1 MIEIG
6 LGHYLSLGA
15 IIFFLGVMGIF
26 LNRKNVIVIL
36 MSIELILLAVNIN
49 LISFSIFSSLMVI
62 TSRSTINS
70 VFFLILDFISVG
82 CLFIM
87 VGAEFLGMILLIVYV
102 GAVAV
107 LFLFVVMM
115 LNVAEQKQSWFIG
128 KKSTHIP
135 TGLIV
140 SVLILL
146 ELLVVVGGWK
156 YKEDVMSSSTLV
168 LSNISNTH
176 QLGLVMYTD
185 YILYFQLA
193 GVVLLLAMIGAILL
207 TFRERVGVKKQSYFT
222 QISRNPST
230 AVELKDVKSNEGV
243 KLDD

>member
-1 MIEIG
+1 M
-6 LGHYLSLGA
+6 LAHS
-15 IIFFLGVMGIF
+15 IFFYF
-26 LNRKNVIVIL
+26 FSVI
-36 MSIELILLAVNIN
+36 A
-49 LISFSIFSSLMVI
+49 IFSSLMVI
-62 TSRSTINS
+62 TSRNTVNS

-87 VGAEFLGMILLIVYV
+87 VGAEFLGMIILIVYV

-135 TGLIV
+135 IGLIV

-156 YKEDVMSSSTLV
+156 YKDDLMSSNTLNI
-168 LSNISNTH
+168 SDISNTH

-185 YILYFQLA
+185 YILYFQLS
-193 GVVLLLAMIGAILL
+193 GVILLLSMIGAILL
-207 TFRERVGVKKQSYFT
+207 TFRQRKGVKKQSYFN
-222 QISRNPST
+222 QISRNPLSSI
-230 AVELKDVKSNEGV
+230 ELKEVKSNQGV
-243 KLDD
+243 NIDD

>member
-1 MIEIG
+1 M
-6 LGHYLSLGA
+6 LAHSV
-15 IIFFLGVMGIF
+15 FFYF
-26 LNRKNVIVIL
+26 
-36 MSIELILLAVNIN
+36 
-49 LISFSIFSSLMVI
+49 FSVVAIFSSLMVI
-62 TSRSTINS
+62 TSRSTVNS

-87 VGAEFLGMILLIVYV
+87 VGAEFLGMIILIVYV

-115 LNVAEQKQSWFIG
+115 LNVSLQKNQWFAAERGS
-128 KKSTHIP
+128 SHIP
-135 TGLIV
+135 IGIIV

-156 YKEDVMSSSTLV
+156 FKDDLMSSSTLN
-168 LSNISNTH
+168 LSDISNTH

-193 GVVLLLAMIGAILL
+193 GVILLLSMIGAILL
-207 TFRERVGVKKQSYFT
+207 TFRQRKGVKKQSYFN
-222 QISRNPST
+222 QISRNPSSSI
-230 AVELKDVKSNEGV
+230 ELKDVESNKGV
-243 KLDD
+243 KIDD

>member
-1 MIEIG
+1 
-6 LGHYLSLGA
+6 
-15 IIFFLGVMGIF
+15 
-26 LNRKNVIVIL
+26 
-36 MSIELILLAVNIN
+36 
-49 LISFSIFSSLMVI
+49 
-62 TSRSTINS
+62 
-70 VFFLILDFISVG
+70 
-82 CLFIM
+82 
-87 VGAEFLGMILLIVYV
+87 
-102 GAVAV
+102 
-107 LFLFVVMM
+107 MM

-168 LSNISNTH
+168 LSKISNTH

-185 YILYFQLA
+185 FILYFQLA
-193 GVVLLLAMIGAILL
+193 GIVLLLAMIGAILL
-207 TFRERVGVKKQSYFT
+207 TFRKRIGVKKQSYIN

-230 AVELKDVKSNEGV
+230 AIELIDIKSNQGV
-243 KLDD
+243 KIDD

>member
-1 MIEIG
+1 
-6 LGHYLSLGA
+6 
-15 IIFFLGVMGIF
+15 
-26 LNRKNVIVIL
+26 
-36 MSIELILLAVNIN
+36 
-49 LISFSIFSSLMVI
+49 
-62 TSRSTINS
+62 
-70 VFFLILDFISVG
+70 
-82 CLFIM
+82 M

-128 KKSTHIP
+128 KKSTHLP

-146 ELLVVVGGWK
+146 ELLVVVGGWQ
-156 YKEDVMSSSTLV
+156 YKENLMSSSTLIM
-168 LSNISNTH
+168 SDISNTH

-185 YILYFQLA
+185 YILFFQIA
-193 GVVLLLAMIGAILL
+193 GIILLLSMIGAILL
-207 TFRERVGVKKQSYFT
+207 TFRQRKGVKKQSYFR

-230 AVELKDVKSNEGV
+230 AIELKDVKSNEGV
-243 KLDD
+243 NVDD